1 MSKTL
6 LKGKI
11 APKHILILALLVLS
25 FLFPQIITQPYFIQI
40 AITVLIYCYW
50 SSAWNIIGGYA
61 GQFALGNGV
70 YIGIGAYVAV
80 LFHQEGFGSPWIGM
94 VLGGVISVMFAFII
108 SKPCFKLRGTYFSL
122 ATVAFLHIVR
132 YIILGFNSIF
142 GMETNGG
149 MGIMIPYTGRWQDMQ
164 FGKEGFYYVILV
176 MLVLIL
182 VVSNAIRT
190 SKMGYYLSA
199 IKTNQ
204 GAASTIGINVPKYK
218 MMAQCISAFCLAL
231 GGAVYVHFLLNVSP
245 YDVFGYDLS
254 LEIMIYCVIGGSG
267 TLWGPVFGAF
277 VLGIVN
283 ETLRVQ
289 LGSDIAP
296 LASALYGVAL
306 ILIVRFAP
314 GGLYQLGQMLINK
327 IKGSL
332 GKKKSETKEVSVQ

>member
-1 MSKTL
+1 MSMTFLGK
-6 LKGKI
+6 KI
-11 APKHILILALLVLS
+11 APKHMILLALLVVA
-25 FLFPQIITQPYFIQI
+25 FLFPLIIGQPYFIQI

-50 SSAWNIIGGYA
+50 SSAWNIVGGYA

-94 VLGGVISVMFAFII
+94 FLGGVISVMFAFII

-122 ATVAFLHIVR
+122 ATVAFLHIMR

-164 FGKEGFYYVILV
+164 FSKQGYYYVVLI

-204 GAASTIGINVPKYK
+204 GAASTIGVNVPKYK
-218 MMAQCISAFCLAL
+218 MIAQCISAFCLAL

-254 LEIMIYCVIGGSG
+254 LEVMIYCVIGGAG
-267 TLWGPVFGAF
+267 TLWGPVAGAF
-277 VLGIVN
+277 VLGLIN
-283 ETLRVQ
+283 EVLRVQ
-289 LGSDIAP
+289 LGSNIAP
-296 LASALYGVAL
+296 LAAAFYGIAL

-314 GGLYQLGQMLINK
+314 GGSSQLGHMAVEK
-327 IKGSL
+327 IRDGF
-332 GKKKSETKEVSVQ
+332 KKRKTAAGEVSVP